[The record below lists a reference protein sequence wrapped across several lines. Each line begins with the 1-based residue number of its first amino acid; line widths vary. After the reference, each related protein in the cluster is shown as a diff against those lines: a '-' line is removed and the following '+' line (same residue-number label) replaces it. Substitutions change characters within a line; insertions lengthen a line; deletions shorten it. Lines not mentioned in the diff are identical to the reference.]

1 MPQGSNEGANSP
13 LSPVSGAPT
22 EVPTDC
28 GRDDASREGD
38 LAEEPTLVP
47 ELPATLPDSLLASGS
62 WGAEQEALAKK
73 QRLLLDRAY
82 RYLVLAPWKQLW
94 PTRPTQVA
102 LRMALK
108 DDAAPAAAT
117 PPDQGSAMELEL
129 SQALIELRR
138 LTLFQ
143 GSALR
148 EAIPRYFTEEQLR
161 ELMARLEDAQL
172 YMRDLREENP
182 AAATRASSPK
192 GRAWLARGTSPRRM
206 LEQRVLRATSW
217 KDFTE
222 EEVAGMSA
230 AMRHSLTSRLAA
242 KARAEAEALAA
253 EVSRRKKAEHQAK
266 QITAAMEEAKKA
278 EELRRYEADLAKAT
292 KGVARHS

>member
-1 MPQGSNEGANSP
+1 
-13 LSPVSGAPT
+13 
-22 EVPTDC
+22 
-28 GRDDASREGD
+28 
-38 LAEEPTLVP
+38 
-47 ELPATLPDSLLASGS
+47 
-62 WGAEQEALAKK
+62 
-73 QRLLLDRAY
+73 
-82 RYLVLAPWKQLW
+82 
-94 PTRPTQVA
+94 
-102 LRMALK
+102 
-108 DDAAPAAAT
+108 
-117 PPDQGSAMELEL
+117 MELEL

-143 GSALR
+143 GPALG

-161 ELMARLEDAQL
+161 ELMARLEGAQL
-172 YMRDLREENP
+172 CMRDLREENP

-192 GRAWLARGTSPRRM
+192 SRAWLARGTSPRRM

-222 EEVAGMSA
+222 EEVAAMSA

-242 KARAEAEALAA
+242 KARAKAEALAA

-278 EELRRYEADLAKAT
+278 AAKRREEALERLAKEEAEELRRYEADLAKAT
-292 KGVARHS
+292 KASLGTADAEPDAMDPGARASTDPAPATPAPQDAYVWVRPHSAAVRALLSDCGPSR